1 MSDHG
6 QHIPIPDEYARSSGA
21 GRSAKGE
28 RRVVTILFSDVQGS
42 SAMAEALDP
51 EDWAEIMGQAFE
63 HLVTP
68 VQRYEGTV
76 ARLMGDA
83 ILAFFGAPNAHEDDP
98 QRAVLAGLEIL
109 RGLQPF
115 CEKIREQH
123 GLEFNVRVGINT
135 GPVVVGDIGS
145 NLAMEYTA
153 MGDAVNVAAYME
165 QSAQPGTVQVAEA
178 THRLVAP
185 LFDFEDLGPIQVKG
199 KRDPIRAYRALTP
212 KAEPGRLR
220 GIEGLAS
227 PLIGREGELAEL
239 RRALQELRQGRGGI
253 VLLLGE
259 AGLGKSRLV
268 EEVRREW
275 EAEPNQ
281 QGRWLQAGGISYD
294 MARPYSLFQQLFRR
308 LCNIGEHDEPAQARE
323 RIVDMCRDFQEEVTA
338 EAGRAAELI
347 LSLHHEAGTPASG
360 GEALKRELFAV
371 MLAAWRKPA
380 QLPLILAL
388 DDLHWADP
396 ASIELLQH
404 LFQLADEIPVLFLC
418 AMRPYRQSPGWA
430 ARVAAETTYP
440 HRFTEIELQPLSAQ
454 ESNSLVDHL
463 LSIADLPT
471 ELRATIQDKSEGNPF
486 FVEEIIRTLIEAG
499 AIERDEAGEHWRTTQ
514 TIDAIALPDN
524 LQALLI
530 ARMDR
535 LEKDVRRTLQLASVI
550 GRSFFYRVLQW
561 IAEVQDTLQP
571 HLNTLQRVEL
581 IREVARV
588 PEWEFVFRHD
598 LTRDAAY
605 HSILKRE
612 RREFHR
618 KVGEAIEALFP
629 DRLEEEAHRLAYHF
643 REGGAEDRALHYYS
657 LAGDA
662 AARLY
667 ANREAITQ
675 YERAVEIARRDSAD
689 DEQLIHIYTR
699 LGRTYEVCGQFDQA
713 LGTYAEL
720 EQLGAAQGKPALE
733 LAALLPQA
741 TVLSVPSARWD
752 ADRAQAVAIRA
763 LDLARGLGDPR
774 SESRALWNLM
784 LVENYLERDQRR
796 GIEHGERALA
806 IARQHGLVEE
816 QAFALHDLSRAYMVV
831 GRMQEGQSALEE
843 SRELWRRLENLPLL
857 ADNLVSS
864 AMPQFHAG
872 AFAQAMA
879 LAEEALEISRYI
891 ENEWGQAYALMA
903 LGTLLLETGEI
914 GRGIQALQ
922 DCLRLGRQANFVG
935 GSVFAPSYIA
945 YVHVVLGDT
954 QGALAWIDQAL
965 ENTDLQDPARVF
977 PLSTSAVIHARR
989 GEFEQAERAVQQIGI
1004 TTDRPFPDRIFAVWV
1019 AVLESELALARGLY
1033 EQALAVAERGIAQLD
1048 QPELRALLPTIRL
1061 RQARSLRKLGRVEQ
1075 ARISLQEGR
1084 RLASAIGARFS
1095 LMQLALEHWE
1105 LEREAGD
1112 PQAAEAVAGEAQT
1125 LVSAIADTVS
1135 DESLRRAF
1143 LGQPQIRELQG

>member
-1 MSDHG
+1 MSDSG
-6 QHIPIPDEYARSSGA
+6 QHIPIPDDYARSA
-21 GRSAKGE
+21 GRSASGE

-115 CEKIREQH
+115 CEKIRQQH
-123 GLEFNVRVGINT
+123 GLDFNVRVGINT

-185 LFDFEDLGPIQVKG
+185 LFDFEDLGPIQIKG

-220 GIEGLAS
+220 GIEGLSS
-227 PLIGREGELAEL
+227 PLIGREDELAEL
-239 RRALQELRQGRGGI
+239 RRTLQELRQGRGSI

-268 EEVRREW
+268 EEVQREW

-294 MARPYSLFQQLFRR
+294 MARPYSLFQQLFRT

-323 RIVDMCRDFQEEVTA
+323 RIVDMCADFQEEVNA
-338 EAGRAAELI
+338 EAGRAAELV
-347 LSLHHEAGTPASG
+347 LSLHREKGVPAPE
-360 GEALKRELFAV
+360 GETLKRELFAA

-463 LSIADLPT
+463 LQIADLPT

-499 AIERDEAGEHWRTTQ
+499 AIERDEQGEHWRTTQ
-514 TIDAIALPDN
+514 TIEAIALPDN

-550 GRSFFYRVLQW
+550 GRSFFYRVLQG
-561 IAEVQDTLQP
+561 IAEVQETLQP

-657 LAGDA
+657 LAGDV

-667 ANREAITQ
+667 ANQEAITQ
-675 YERAVEIARRDSAD
+675 YGRAVEIARRDSAE

-713 LGTYAEL
+713 LSTYAEL
-720 EQLGAAQGKPALE
+720 EKLGTEQGKPALE

-741 TVLSVPSARWD
+741 TVHSVPSARWD
-752 ADRAQAVAIRA
+752 ADRGEALGKRA
-763 LDLARGLGDPR
+763 LGLAKQLQDPR

-784 LVENYLERDQRR
+784 LLENFLDRDQRLAV
-796 GIEHGERALA
+796 EYGEQALS
-806 IARQHGLVEE
+806 IARQHQLREE
-816 QAFALHDLSRAYMVV
+816 QAFALHDLSRSYIQG
-831 GRMQEGQSALEE
+831 GRLAQGLATLEE
-843 SRELWRRLENLPLL
+843 ARQLWREMENLPLL
-857 ADNLVSS
+857 ADNLASS
-864 AMPQFHAG
+864 ALPQYYLGNLQEAIG
-872 AFAQAMA
+872 LAQ
-879 LAEEALEISRYI
+879 EALGISRYI
-891 ENEWGQAYALMA
+891 ENQWGQAYSLMA
-903 LGTLLLETGEI
+903 LGTVYAELGEVGQAIRALEECGSI
-914 GRGIQALQ
+914 SGQG
-922 DCLRLGRQANFVG
+922 NFVG
-935 GSVFAPSYIA
+935 GSSFAPA
-945 YVHVVLGDT
+945 Y
-954 QGALAWIDQAL
+954 LAWIYSRLGDPRRGLDLVERNLKQL
-965 ENTDLQDPARVF
+965 EQHEPRSRVF
-977 PLSTSAVIHARR
+977 PLAIRALIRSQLDPA
-989 GEFEQAERAVQQIGI
+989 QAERVTDTSDILV
-1004 TTDRPFPDRIFAVWV
+1004 DRPFPDPIFDGLA
-1019 AVLESELALARGLY
+1019 ALLRCELELAGGRP
-1033 EQALAVAERGIAQLD
+1033 EQALASADRGLESMARAQVKPIRSELHLGRSKA
-1048 QPELRALLPTIRL
+1048 LRALGRTQEARAALQTGCEL
-1061 RQARSLRKLGRVEQ
+1061 ATELGSNWALLQLSLEWRQLESEAG
-1075 ARISLQEGR
+1075 
-1084 RLASAIGARFS
+1084 
-1095 LMQLALEHWE
+1095 ALEAA
-1105 LEREAGD
+1105 ERL
-1112 PQAAEAVAGEAQT
+1112 AAEARPLVAAVADSIESDELKQT
-1125 LVSAIADTVS
+1125 FLSLPQVRDLVS
-1135 DESLRRAF
+1135 
-1143 LGQPQIRELQG
+1143 

>member
-1 MSDHG
+1 
-6 QHIPIPDEYARSSGA
+6 
-21 GRSAKGE
+21 
-28 RRVVTILFSDVQGS
+28 
-42 SAMAEALDP
+42 
-51 EDWAEIMGQAFE
+51 
-63 HLVTP
+63 
-68 VQRYEGTV
+68 
-76 ARLMGDA
+76 MGDA

-123 GLEFNVRVGINT
+123 GLDFNVRVGINT

-199 KRDPIRAYRALTP
+199 KRDPIRAYRALNP

-239 RRALQELRQGRGGI
+239 RRALQELQQGRGGI

-275 EAEPNQ
+275 ETEPNQ
-281 QGRWLQAGGISYD
+281 PGRWLQAGGISYD
-294 MARPYSLFQQLFRR
+294 MARPYSLFQQLFRT
-308 LCNIGEHDEPAQARE
+308 LCNIGEHDQPAQARE
-323 RIVDMCRDFQEEVTA
+323 RIVDMCADFQEEVNA

-347 LSLHHEAGTPASG
+347 LSLHQTAGASASG

-380 QLPLILAL
+380 RLPLVLAL

-440 HRFTEIELQPLSAQ
+440 HRYTEIELHPLSAQ

-463 LSIADLPT
+463 LSIADLPA

-514 TIDAIALPDN
+514 TIEAIALPDN

-561 IAEVQDTLQP
+561 IAEVQDTLLQP

-612 RREFHR
+612 RRDFHR

-643 REGGAEDRALHYYS
+643 REAGAEDRALHYYS

-667 ANREAITQ
+667 ANQEAITQ
-675 YERAVEIARRDSAD
+675 YSRAIEIARRDSATD
-689 DEQLIHIYTR
+689 AQLIHLYTR
-699 LGRTYEVCGQFDQA
+699 LGRTYEVGGQFDQA
-713 LGTYAEL
+713 LEIYAEL
-720 EQLGAAQGKPALE
+720 EKLGSERGKPALE

-752 ADRAQAVAIRA
+752 ADRAQAVAARA

-816 QAFALHDLSRAYMVV
+816 QAFALHDLSRAYMQM
-831 GRMQEGQSALEE
+831 GRMREGQSALEE

-864 AMPQFHAG
+864 AMPHFHAG
-872 AFAQAMA
+872 AFAEAKA

-891 ENEWGQAYALMA
+891 ENAWGQAYALMA
-903 LGTLLLETGEI
+903 LGFLLLETGEI

-922 DCLRLGRQANFVG
+922 DCLRLGKQANFVG
-935 GSVFAPSYIA
+935 GSAFAPSYIA
-945 YVHVVLGDT
+945 YVSAVLGDT
-954 QGALAWIDQAL
+954 LAALQWTDRAL

-977 PLSTSAVIHARR
+977 PLTTRALIHARR
-989 GEFEQAERAVQQIGI
+989 GEFEDAERALQQIGPA
-1004 TTDRPFPDRIFAVWV
+1004 TERPFPDPIFAGWAV
-1019 AVLESELALARGLY
+1019 VLESELALARGQY
-1033 EQALAVAERGIAQLD
+1033 EKALSVAERGIAQLD
-1048 QPELRALLPTIRL
+1048 QPELRALLPALRL
-1061 RQARSLRKLGRVEQ
+1061 SQARPLRKLGRLEQ
-1075 ARISLQEGR
+1075 ARVSLQEAR

-1095 LMQLALEHWE
+1095 LMQLTLEHWE

-1112 PQAAEAVAGEAQT
+1112 PQAAEALAGEART
-1125 LVSAIADTVS
+1125 LVAAIVDTVS

-1143 LGQPQIRELQG
+1143 LAQPQIQELRR